1 AQVGA
6 GGGGQAP
13 QPVRG
18 AHWRAGLRAASRSNT
33 IMSAIKTVRV
43 RVVGLIFLLPSN
55 TVSTA
60 IKLESFGC
68 RRCRSHGRQH
78 GRTRYCERP
87 TNPAWSKKLACA
99 EARCTGTGRSRVWP
113 AEGCR
118 RSVSGRRGVVADDAR
133 TREV

>member
-60 IKLESFGC
+60 IHNFSNSNLAKTGNLC
-68 RRCRSHGRQH
+68 YIVAIVRKRRRAWRGAAGDKAKGEGRKILI
-78 GRTRYCERP
+78 
-87 TNPAWSKKLACA
+87 WKSL
-99 EARCTGTGRSRVWP
+99 
-113 AEGCR
+113 
-118 RSVSGRRGVVADDAR
+118 
-133 TREV
+133 

>member
-60 IKLESFGC
+60 IASLAMT
-68 RRCRSHGRQH
+68 RRVGLIENRFSRS
-78 GRTRYCERP
+78 
-87 TNPAWSKKLACA
+87 LAYQ
-99 EARCTGTGRSRVWP
+99 VY
-113 AEGCR
+113 
-118 RSVSGRRGVVADDAR
+118 VSGADSGLHEANARRRALRPFLPFDNPIW
-133 TREV
+133 

>member
-60 IKLESFGC
+60 IKNQLGRR
-68 RRCRSHGRQH
+68 RRCHSGRQN
-78 GRTRYCERP
+78 GDARQRERM
-87 TNPAWSKKLACA
+87 TGPAWSKTLACMYA
-99 EARCTGTGRSRVWP
+99 PRLETGRPRPWPRV
-113 AEGCR
+113 
-118 RSVSGRRGVVADDAR
+118 
-133 TREV
+133 